1 MKTIPV
7 RQHGSILIEAIV
19 AVLVLAVGTFG
30 IVKLNTVLLT
40 GGGESKTRAEA
51 LQIAQTRI
59 EAMMTAGTLGTCQAA
74 GTTSQTTETNAV
86 AGVNA
91 TYRVGQ
97 TTDNATA
104 ERFDAAVFVSWDG
117 SSDPRN
123 AAADKQII
131 LRTVVAC
138 NTAGTSGQI
147 GGDASALNSPKIKT
161 PTGVARVGGRTN
173 PSCGSGCT
181 ATVAASS
188 GMASDGLKVYKEG
201 NRVELVQEFY
211 DASGTLTSAKTLLT
225 IDDGSDFSSISG
237 RVYVA
242 TSNSGQPIVNVRGSD
257 TSDPSDDRLFV
268 LSSDAAYC
276 ARVFPA
282 DPAVPAGTSGSAK
295 KYEYFEYNCYV
306 SKGWWGNIGIVQV
319 GTAQQSDKICVGDP
333 NVSTSGLF
341 SRKHALSTTRGYRGF
356 RNNGAANSTTLT
368 DYETVG
374 IGYAASTTNGTTT
387 VSSAYAAT
395 HIGAD
400 RTATH
405 HDFLIATINGQATCE
420 SSGVMTRLTTDTNS
434 SNEFTSNEGQF
445 YCMAQCPPL
454 TPSATVQTTVVR
466 GTITRQTVGPDT
478 GALTGVDPADCQT
491 TPTWTEISGSPGSYS
506 YSCTKQWTGFAGS
519 SWDGGINFQSTGT
532 NTICTN
538 NSGSSPTVTPS
549 NLTVASTVN
558 NRLAAGTSANSIT
571 FTDVQ
576 LGVTDIVINFDV
588 YPASCLTLG
597 TPQVSWSSGTLVW
610 TAISDATSYS
620 IYSCSLTSSN
630 TICVPN
636 VLVTTTGG
644 GTYTPAARSSGEQG
658 RCYGLVAT
666 GTINPSAQSAAKC
679 LVKSGNSTVYQ

>member
-1 MKTIPV
+1 
-7 RQHGSILIEAIV
+7 
-19 AVLVLAVGTFG
+19 
-30 IVKLNTVLLT
+30 
-40 GGGESKTRAEA
+40 
-51 LQIAQTRI
+51 
-59 EAMMTAGTLGTCQAA
+59 MTAGTLGTCQAA

-86 AGVNA
+86 TGVNA

-173 PSCGSGCT
+173 PSCGTGCT

-201 NRVELVQEFY
+201 NRVELVQEFA
-211 DASGTLTSAKTLLT
+211 DGTAKTLLT

-242 TSNSGQPIVNVRGSD
+242 TGNDGQPIVNVRGSD

-356 RNNGAANSTTLT
+356 RNTGAANSTTLT

-374 IGYAASTTNGTTT
+374 IGYAATTTNGTTT

-466 GTITRQTVGPDT
+466 GTITRRD
-478 GALTGVDPADCQT
+478 GAELTGVDQADCQT
-491 TPTWTEISGSPGSYS
+491 TPTFSESGSSAYT

-519 SWDGGINFQSTGT
+519 SWDGGINFRYATDT
-532 NTICTN
+532 NTSICP
-538 NSGSSPTVTPS
+538 SSASNPTVTPS

-558 NRLAAGTSANSIT
+558 NVLATDPFKNSIT

-576 LGVTDIVINFDV
+576 LGVTEIVINFDV
-588 YPASCLTLG
+588 YRDGCPALG
-597 TPQVSWSSGTLVW
+597 TPQVSWSGGALTWSSITG
-610 TAISDATSYS
+610 AESYS
-620 IYSCSLTSSN
+620 VYACTWSGNNTSCTLSTTALT
-630 TICVPN
+630 
-636 VLVTTTGG
+636 TTTG
-644 GTYTPAARSSGEQG
+644 TSYTPSALQG
-658 RCYGLVAT
+658 SDKGAC
-666 GTINPSAQSAAKC
+666 
-679 LVKSGNSTVYQ
+679 